1 MGEQRRGR
9 SVSEADCK
17 AVQSLVDAAISQ
29 GCRQAQACEAVGIDA
44 KTYQR
49 WALKPILGDQRQGPT
64 SVPANKFTAKE
75 RANII
80 SISIEKDF
88 VNLSPHKIVPTLA
101 DRGEY
106 VASESSFYRILAEEK
121 LLQHRGRAKPKQMI
135 RPQAYEA
142 TKPNQL
148 YSWDITYLRSSVR
161 GEYFYLYLF
170 LDLFSRKIVGHEVY
184 EVESMELSSK
194 LLQRICLTEGIE
206 KNQLHVHSDNGGPM
220 KGATMLV
227 TMQWLGVVPSFSRPS
242 VSNDNPFSESLFK
255 TLKYC
260 PEYPSKPFDNIED
273 ARDWVDKFVSW
284 YNNQHLHSGINF
296 VTPESKHKGEDIE
309 ILNKRNIIY
318 LEAKRKNPN
327 RWSGKTR
334 DWSPIESVKLNHLKK
349 EKLSATK
356 VELSKSC

>member
-1 MGEQRRGR
+1 MAEICDEEGVKY
-9 SVSEADCK
+9 STADNWVRMRK
-17 AVQSLVDAAISQ
+17 RDISN
-29 GCRQAQACEAVGIDA
+29 DM
-44 KTYQR
+44 K
-49 WALKPILGDQRQGPT
+49 
-64 SVPANKFTAKE
+64 
-75 RANII
+75 
-80 SISIEKDF
+80 
-88 VNLSPHKIVPTLA
+88 
-101 DRGEY
+101 
-106 VASESSFYRILAEEK
+106 
-121 LLQHRGRAKPKQMI
+121 KQ
-135 RPQAYEA
+135 
-142 TKPNQL
+142 K
-148 YSWDITYLRSSVR
+148 
-161 GEYFYLYLF
+161 
-170 LDLFSRKIVGHEVY
+170 K
-184 EVESMELSSK
+184 SSK
-194 LLQRICLTEGIE
+194 
-206 KNQLHVHSDNGGPM
+206 
-220 KGATMLV
+220 
-227 TMQWLGVVPSFSRPS
+227 PS